1 MSPDSSAEECGYSHR
16 RSECHRYCL
25 NLNAEELEQVD
36 LFLAELSCRHFA
48 LLM

>member
-1 MSPDSSAEECGYSHR
+1 MSPDSSTGKGEYSHR
-16 RSECHRYCL
+16 RSECCRYCV

-36 LFLAELSCRHFA
+36 LFLAELLGKFA